1 MKTFNKVVASLLA
14 GGLIGAALSALLLN
28 NTAEQMLPA
37 NSKADKPAYW
47 VAPMDDNYR
56 RDKPGKSPMG
66 MDLIP
71 VYSEPASNAEA
82 TATGAVFISPALVN
96 NLALRTA
103 PARRDR
109 MHSSIRTVGYV
120 QYDKERIVHMHSR
133 AEGWIETLYARSS
146 GSAIEKGEP
155 LYALYSPEIVNAQ
168 KEFLLALRNNNRQL
182 IEASE
187 SRLKVFHIDD
197 KFIRQLAQDR
207 QVQRTVTFYAPQSG
221 ILHNLNIRQGFF
233 VKPETTLMSIAAL
246 DEVWLEAQVFQRQ
259 AGDLNTG
266 AAVSIRLDSKP
277 EKIWHGVV
285 DYIYPNLDAVTRTLP
300 VRIRLANS
308 SGELKPNMFAQVEI
322 ETKPHDIS
330 ILVPKD
336 AVIRTATEN
345 RVVLSLPGGGFKS
358 VVVELGHL
366 NDQFAEIHSG
376 IEAGDQVVISAQF
389 LLDSESSKHS
399 GLMQL
404 SAPEAAEVIDH
415 EAMVHKAMVHKAMD
429 HKAMDHKAIDH
440 KAMDHSQ
447 MHHQE

>member
-1 MKTFNKVVASLLA
+1 
-14 GGLIGAALSALLLN
+14 
-28 NTAEQMLPA
+28 
-37 NSKADKPAYW
+37 
-47 VAPMDDNYR
+47 
-56 RDKPGKSPMG
+56 
-66 MDLIP
+66 
-71 VYSEPASNAEA
+71 
-82 TATGAVFISPALVN
+82 
-96 NLALRTA
+96 
-103 PARRDR
+103 
-109 MHSSIRTVGYV
+109 
-120 QYDKERIVHMHSR
+120 
-133 AEGWIETLYARSS
+133 
-146 GSAIEKGEP
+146 
-155 LYALYSPEIVNAQ
+155 
-168 KEFLLALRNNNRQL
+168 
-182 IEASE
+182 
-187 SRLKVFHIDD
+187 
-197 KFIRQLAQDR
+197 
-207 QVQRTVTFYAPQSG
+207 
-221 ILHNLNIRQGFF
+221 
-233 VKPETTLMSIAAL
+233 MSIAAL